1 MKMNAM
7 AQDNAQTIVT
17 LREFIINTYKNK
29 IELFFLRF
37 VSFVFHRAMSS
48 ATASNVA
55 SRFIKPTAAAAA
67 AAAAASGLTSEFVL
81 GMLSNIQ
88 LNLTEYQVKVLEMEE
103 ELRTLKI
110 ENNLLRNHVREL
122 TRDQQQQRR

>member
-1 MKMNAM
+1 M
-7 AQDNAQTIVT
+7 
-17 LREFIINTYKNK
+17 
-29 IELFFLRF
+29 
-37 VSFVFHRAMSS
+37 S
-48 ATASNVA
+48 ATATTSNVA

-88 LNLTEYQVKVLEMEE
+88 DNLTEYQTKVLEMEE

>member
-1 MKMNAM
+1 
-7 AQDNAQTIVT
+7 
-17 LREFIINTYKNK
+17 
-29 IELFFLRF
+29 
-37 VSFVFHRAMSS
+37 MSS

-55 SRFIKPTAAAAA
+55 SRFIKPTAAATS
-67 AAAAASGLTSEFVL
+67 AAAASGLTSEFVL

>member
-1 MKMNAM
+1 
-7 AQDNAQTIVT
+7 
-17 LREFIINTYKNK
+17 
-29 IELFFLRF
+29 
-37 VSFVFHRAMSS
+37 MSS
-48 ATASNVA
+48 ADTANTSSA
-55 SRFIKPTAAAAA
+55 SRFIKPTAAAAS

>member
-1 MKMNAM
+1 
-7 AQDNAQTIVT
+7 
-17 LREFIINTYKNK
+17 
-29 IELFFLRF
+29 
-37 VSFVFHRAMSS
+37 MSS

-55 SRFIKPTAAAAA
+55 SRFIKPTAAAATS
-67 AAAAASGLTSEFVL
+67 AAAASGLTSEFVL

-103 ELRTLKI
+103 ELRTLRI